1 MRTGKIGLFGLPI
14 NAARE
19 ALASAPLGPD

>member
-1 MRTGKIGLFGLPI
+1 MRTGKIGPFGLPI

-19 ALASAPLGPD
+19 AIGFRAAGP